1 MRQAILI
8 VMLAAAPVAAE
19 TKVFQAKHR
28 PSASLAGVLGNIQGI
43 LINHN
48 REFNTVALNGS
59 PENIKVAEALLEKY
73 DTPRRQAE
81 FLLRVIE
88 AGSGVGADKP
98 GPNDAVELVPAEL
111 KSMLKYNRYTLLDS
125 AVLRGMEAED
135 LRLALANNLNGKLR
149 FNVRE
154 SALEMS
160 VDMEGPPGNIKNN
173 NGLDVTH
180 WPRVLSTTATA
191 KSGET
196 VVLGASKMRGGNNA
210 LIVLVTAKLLP

>member
-19 TKVFQAKHR
+19 TKIFQAKHR
-28 PSASLAGVLGNIQGI
+28 PADGLARILGNMSSMS
-43 LINHN
+43 INSS
-48 REFNTVALNGS
+48 REFNTIGLNGS
-59 PENIKVAEALLEKY
+59 PESIKVAEALLEKY

-88 AGSGVGADKP
+88 AGAGVDKAAS
-98 GPNDAVELVPAEL
+98 DAVELVPAEL

-135 LRLALANNLNGKLR
+135 LRLALGNNLNGKLR

-154 SALEMS
+154 SAIEMS
-160 VDMEGPPGNIKNN
+160 VDITGPPTNIKNQGGN
-173 NGLDVTH
+173 DTTH
-180 WPRVLSTTATA
+180 WPNILATTATA

>member
-8 VMLAAAPVAAE
+8 VILAVTPLGAE

-28 PSASLAGVLGNIQGI
+28 PAERLRELLGNIPLQRDAS
-43 LINHN
+43 
-48 REFNTVALNGS
+48 REFNTITLNGS
-59 PENIKVAEALLEKY
+59 AENIKVAEAILEKY

-88 AGSGVGADKP
+88 AGAGVDKA
-98 GPNDAVELVPAEL
+98 PNDAVDLVPAEL

-135 LRLALANNLNGKLR
+135 LRLALLNLNGRVR

-160 VDMEGPPGNIKNN
+160 VDITGPPTNIKNN
-173 NGLDVTH
+173 QGNDTTH
-180 WPRVLSTTATA
+180 WPSVLSTTATA

>member
-8 VMLAAAPVAAE
+8 VILAAAPVAAE
-19 TKVFQAKHR
+19 TKIYQAKHR
-28 PSASLAGVLGNIQGI
+28 PAESLGRVLGNMGGFFGVSPS
-43 LINHN
+43 
-48 REFNTVALNGS
+48 REFNTIALNGS
-59 PENIKVAEALLEKY
+59 PENIKVAEAILEKY

-88 AGSGVGADKP
+88 AGAGVGADK
-98 GPNDAVELVPAEL
+98 GATDAAELVPAEL

-135 LRLALANNLNGKLR
+135 LRLALLNLNGRVR

-154 SALEMS
+154 SALEMT
-160 VDMEGPPGNIKNN
+160 VEITGPPTNIKNSSGN
-173 NGLDVTH
+173 DTTH
-180 WPRVLSTTATA
+180 WPSVLSTTATA

>member
-28 PSASLAGVLGNIQGI
+28 PAPSLSGVLTNMQ
-43 LINHN
+43 LSVSPS
-48 REFNTVALNGS
+48 REFNTITLNGS
-59 PENIKVAEALLEKY
+59 AETIKVAEAILEKY

-88 AGSGVGADKP
+88 AGAGVDKAAS
-98 GPNDAVELVPAEL
+98 DAVELVPAEL

-125 AVLRGMEAED
+125 AVLRGMEAENI
-135 LRLALANNLNGKLR
+135 RIALGGNLGGYLLFKMRDAN
-149 FNVRE
+149 
-154 SALEMS
+154 LETD
-160 VDMEGPPGNIKNN
+160 VQILGPPTNILKDGNN
-173 NGLDVTH
+173 NTQ
-180 WPRVLSTTATA
+180 WPTLLNTTATL

>member
-1 MRQAILI
+1 MRQVILI

-19 TKVFQAKHR
+19 TKIFQAKHR
-28 PSASLAGVLGNIQGI
+28 PAPSLSGVLNNMQ
-43 LINHN
+43 LSVSPS
-48 REFNTVALNGS
+48 REFNTITLNGTA
-59 PENIKVAEALLEKY
+59 ENIKVAEAILEKY
-73 DTPRRQAE
+73 DTPRQQAE

-88 AGSGVGADKP
+88 AGASPDKGA
-98 GPNDAVELVPAEL
+98 NDAAELVPAEL

-135 LRLALANNLNGKLR
+135 LRLALLNLNGRVR

-160 VDMEGPPGNIKNN
+160 VDITGPPTNIKNN
-173 NGLDVTH
+173 QGNDTTH
-180 WPRVLSTTATA
+180 WPSVLSTTATA

>member
-1 MRQAILI
+1 MKQAILI

-28 PSASLAGVLGNIQGI
+28 PAQSLGPVLSSMQLSVNPS
-43 LINHN
+43 
-48 REFNTVALNGS
+48 REFNTITLNGS
-59 PENIKVAEALLEKY
+59 AEIIKVAEAILEQY

-88 AGSGVGADKP
+88 AGASPDKGA
-98 GPNDAVELVPAEL
+98 NDAAELVPAEL

-125 AVLRGMEAED
+125 AILRGMEAED
-135 LRLALANNLNGKLR
+135 LRQVLANNLNGRVR

-160 VDMEGPPGNIKNN
+160 VEITGPPTNIKNN
-173 NGLDVTH
+173 QGNDTTH
-180 WPRVLSTTATA
+180 WPNVLQTTATA